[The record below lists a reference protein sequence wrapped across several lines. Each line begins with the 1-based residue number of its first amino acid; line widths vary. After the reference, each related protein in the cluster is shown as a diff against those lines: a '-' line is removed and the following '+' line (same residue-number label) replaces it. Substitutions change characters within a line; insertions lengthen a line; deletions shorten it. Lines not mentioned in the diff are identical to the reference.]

1 MQKNLILL
9 SLALLALVSC
19 SQPKSSNE
27 SHIYIISTNDM
38 HANIEAMPRL
48 ATLVKEY
55 EAKGEVILVD
65 SGDRV
70 TGNAYVDDDSR
81 PGVPMVELM
90 NVIGYDIVTLGNH
103 EFDKGREVLSS
114 VITVSYTH
122 LTLPTKA

>member
-55 EAKGEVILVD
+55 EAKGEVICQKHVMD
-65 SGDRV
+65 VVRAIENKG
-70 TGNAYVDDDSR
+70 YK
-81 PGVPMVELM
+81 VE
-90 NVIGYDIVTLGNH
+90 
-103 EFDKGREVLSS
+103 
-114 VITVSYTH
+114 
-122 LTLPTKA
+122 A

>member
-70 TGNAYVDDDSR
+70 TGNAYVDDDAE
-81 PGVPMVELM
+81 PAYL
-90 NVIGYDIVTLGNH
+90 
-103 EFDKGREVLSS
+103 
-114 VITVSYTH
+114 
-122 LTLPTKA
+122 